1 MHNTEMVGF
10 GAMLTE
16 GAGLPGGAGA
26 AASRPSPSP
35 HVPQPQLP
43 LALASVG
50 LQGSQLVS
58 SLPHNQPKSC

>member
-16 GAGLPGGAGA
+16 GAGLPGGA